1 MTRAFRVRDTT
12 AKSDIGMA
20 EPDIELPK
28 PNIKR
33 RKSLR
38 QKPKQDAGTAKIR
51 FIRSIRVQ
59 KKMNRLAKFSVSTLH
74 TVMLYYGRR
83 LGN

>member
-1 MTRAFRVRDTT
+1 MTHAFRVRDTT
-12 AKSDIGMA
+12 AKSDTGTA

-33 RKSLR
+33 RKSL
-38 QKPKQDAGTAKIR
+38 QQNSKQDAGTAKIR